1 MMPFLG
7 RPLPCDLRKVADIGG
22 NEYTPICRH
31 GAKKGLVLDASPSS
45 LDDMYS
51 IDASSAE

>member
-31 GAKKGLVLDASPSS
+31 GAKKGLVLDSSPSS
-45 LDDMYS
+45 LDDVYS